1 MRINPMNRNLTV
13 SLVVAASLVYA
24 VLMPVSEA
32 AAAHPPRYA
41 SPLWG
46 PGPVVSEQ
54 QPKSF
59 LTRLSQGIAN
69 AIRLPEASR

>member
-1 MRINPMNRNLTV
+1 MNRNLAV
-13 SLVVAASLVYA
+13 SLVVAASLIYA
-24 VLMPVSEA
+24 VSAPLSQASA
-32 AAAHPPRYA
+32 ANAPRYTI
-41 SPLWG
+41 SLWG
-46 PGPVVSEQ
+46 PGPVASEQ